1 MKLILLG
8 PPGAGKGTQARRLEE
23 GRGLRQLS
31 TGDML
36 RGEIASGSSLGRQA
50 KAVMDAGHLVSDD
63 IMIALIA
70 HRIDQPDCARGFILD
85 GFPRT
90 VAQAEGL
97 DGMLAAKGM
106 HLDHVI
112 ELTVDEA
119 ILLDRIRTRV
129 AESGG
134 SVRADD
140 NEEVLKNRLEVY
152 RRQTAPII
160 PYYRDRGMLKTV
172 DGMQPIDAVS
182 TDIEAI
188 LDSELTQVG

>member
-23 GRGLRQLS
+23 SRGLRQLS

>member
-106 HLDHVI
+106 YLDHVI